1 MILLYFFAVLL
12 FVAVVACI
20 AYPLLR
26 PRHSVAAASSGETEE
41 LLLRRDRLYGELR
54 ELDFDYRVGK
64 ITPEDYGE
72 LRRQLENDAARILQ
86 AIDVEIKEIDDEIE
100 REIGHLRETSTACP
114 SCGAAITPGARF
126 CAACG
131 ATLKAAARR

>member
-1 MILLYFFAVLL
+1 MILLYLFAVLL
-12 FVAVVACI
+12 CVAVAALI

-26 PRHSVAAASSGETEE
+26 TRRSAAAAGTSETEE

-64 ITPEDYGE
+64 VTPEDYGE
-72 LRRQLENDAARILQ
+72 LRRQLETDAARILQ

-100 REIGHLRETSTACP
+100 REIAHLRETSTTCP
-114 SCGAAITPGARF
+114 SCGTAITPGARF

-131 ATLKAAARR
+131 IALKAAARR